1 MSIQITTRLP
11 VINGF
16 VQVPSARIA
25 YKTTLVP
32 SDVTTAISDS
42 LHVFMLPRGTE
53 WRRTNRALERIAET
67 YGRRTNV
74 TRD

>member
-32 SDVTTAISDS
+32 SDVTTTISDS
-42 LHVFMLPRGTE
+42 EVIKVVGDQRVELPTFDREDQYPNDWHQT
-53 WRRTNRALERIAET
+53 
-67 YGRRTNV
+67 V
-74 TRD
+74 RDLL